1 MRLLAAFDH
10 SNQHLQVQVIDY
22 GKGVSFEKLES
33 IHKLLESKDEH
44 VLTATEA
51 SGLWFC
57 KKVVEKN
64 EGKIFLSS
72 EGLCMGTT
80 V

>member
-10 SNQHLQVQVIDY
+10 CNQHLQVQVIDY
-22 GKGVSFEKLES
+22 GKGVSTEKLET
-33 IHKLLESKDEH
+33 IHELLESKDEH
-44 VLTATEA
+44 VFSTTEA
-51 SGLWFC
+51 SGLLFC

-64 EGKIFLSS
+64 EGKIFLCS